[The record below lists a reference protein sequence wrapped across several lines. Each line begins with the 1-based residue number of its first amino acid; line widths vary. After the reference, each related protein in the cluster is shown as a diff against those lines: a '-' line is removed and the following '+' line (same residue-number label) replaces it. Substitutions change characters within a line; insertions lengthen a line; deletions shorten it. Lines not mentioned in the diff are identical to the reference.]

1 MSDDAVTKGPTKTR
15 ARRRRDGA
23 GGGPAEPVCG
33 AYAWRPRVR
42 RHLQARG
49 VRRQRRLCPRTT
61 ATTTVMVT
69 RQGRRSAA
77 MEMPRA
83 EGGQGAGVAGAGEGD
98 GGARV
103 RRLLE
108 PDELRIWVG
117 AQVRRFLEPDE
128 LRIWAGSRMKQLRLC
143 GLEEGVG
150 FAGGHARRER
160 TWRG

>member
-98 GGARV
+98 GGGSGPALAGAGRAADLGGGAGPV
-103 RRLLE
+103 VPRDGRAADLGGE
-108 PDELRIWVG
+108 SDEAAAV
-117 AQVRRFLEPDE
+117 V
-128 LRIWAGSRMKQLRLC
+128 WA
-143 GLEEGVG
+143 
-150 FAGGHARRER
+150 
-160 TWRG
+160 